1 MLTKQGI
8 KMTQQQS
15 NVITIDGKEY
25 KEADLN
31 QEQTYCIRQIRSLQN
46 KCESLRFE
54 LDSSQMALQFATSK
68 LISSLTTKETEDV
81 QVQNAVAN

>member
-1 MLTKQGI
+1 MQI
-8 KMTQQQS
+8 KKGASMTQES
-15 NVITIDGKEY
+15 KVINIDGKEY
-25 KEADLN
+25 KESDLN

-68 LISSLTTKETEDV
+68 LISSLTTSEDDDV
-81 QVQNAVAN
+81 KIAN

>member
-1 MLTKQGI
+1 
-8 KMTQQQS
+8 MTQQQS

-25 KEADLN
+25 KEAALN
-31 QEQTYCIRQIRSLQN
+31 QEQTYCIRQISSLQN

>member
-1 MLTKQGI
+1 
-8 KMTQQQS
+8 MTQQQS

-81 QVQNAVAN
+81 QVKNVVAQ

>member
-1 MLTKQGI
+1 
-8 KMTQQQS
+8 MTEQQS

-68 LISSLTTKETEDV
+68 LISSLTTKETEAV

>member
-1 MLTKQGI
+1 
-8 KMTQQQS
+8 MTQES
-15 NVITIDGKEY
+15 KVINIDGKEY
-25 KEADLN
+25 KESDLN

-68 LISSLTTKETEDV
+68 LISSLTTSEDDEV
-81 QVQNAVAN
+81 KIAN

>member
-1 MLTKQGI
+1 
-8 KMTQQQS
+8 MTEQQS
-15 NVITIDGKEY
+15 KVINIDGKEY
-25 KEADLN
+25 KESDLN

-68 LISSLTTKETEDV
+68 LISSLTTKENDDIKIE
-81 QVQNAVAN
+81 NAIAN

>member
-1 MLTKQGI
+1 
-8 KMTQQQS
+8 MTQEQS
-15 NVITIDGKEY
+15 KVINIDGKEY
-25 KEADLN
+25 KESDLN

-68 LISSLTTKETEDV
+68 LISSLTTSEDDDV
-81 QVQNAVAN
+81 KIAN

>member
-1 MLTKQGI
+1 
-8 KMTQQQS
+8 MTEQQS

-81 QVQNAVAN
+81 QVQNAVTK

>member
-1 MLTKQGI
+1 
-8 KMTQQQS
+8 MTEQQS
-15 NVITIDGKEY
+15 NVITIDVKEF

>member
-1 MLTKQGI
+1 
-8 KMTQQQS
+8 MTQQQS

-81 QVQNAVAN
+81 QVQNAVTQ

>member
-1 MLTKQGI
+1 
-8 KMTQQQS
+8 MTQES
-15 NVITIDGKEY
+15 KVINIDGKEY
-25 KEADLN
+25 KESDLN

-68 LISSLTTKETEDV
+68 LISSLTASEDDDV
-81 QVQNAVAN
+81 KIAN

>member
-1 MLTKQGI
+1 
-8 KMTQQQS
+8 MTQES
-15 NVITIDGKEY
+15 KVINIDGKEY
-25 KEADLN
+25 KESDLN

-68 LISSLTTKETEDV
+68 LISSLTTKENDDIKIE
-81 QVQNAVAN
+81 NAVAN

>member
-1 MLTKQGI
+1 MQIKQGVN
-8 KMTQQQS
+8 MTQQQS

-81 QVQNAVAN
+81 QVQNAVAQ

>member
-1 MLTKQGI
+1 
-8 KMTQQQS
+8 MTQES
-15 NVITIDGKEY
+15 KVINIDGKEY
-25 KEADLN
+25 KEYDLN

-68 LISSLTTKETEDV
+68 LISSLTTSEDDDV
-81 QVQNAVAN
+81 KIAN

>member
-1 MLTKQGI
+1 
-8 KMTQQQS
+8 MTQES
-15 NVITIDGKEY
+15 KVINIDGKEY
-25 KEADLN
+25 KESDLN

-68 LISSLTTKETEDV
+68 LISSLTTSKDDDV
-81 QVQNAVAN
+81 KIAN

>member
-1 MLTKQGI
+1 
-8 KMTQQQS
+8 MTQQQS

-25 KEADLN
+25 NEADLN

-81 QVQNAVAN
+81 QLKNAVAQ

>member
-1 MLTKQGI
+1 
-8 KMTQQQS
+8 MTQQQS

>member
-1 MLTKQGI
+1 
-8 KMTQQQS
+8 MTQEQS
-15 NVITIDGKEY
+15 KVINIDGKEY
-25 KEADLN
+25 KESDLN

-68 LISSLTTKETEDV
+68 LISSLTTKENDDIKIE
-81 QVQNAVAN
+81 NAIAN

>member
-1 MLTKQGI
+1 MLIKQGAS
-8 KMTQQQS
+8 MTQES
-15 NVITIDGKEY
+15 KVINIDGKEY
-25 KEADLN
+25 KESDLN

-68 LISSLTTKETEDV
+68 LISSLTTSEDDDV
-81 QVQNAVAN
+81 KIAN

>member
-1 MLTKQGI
+1 
-8 KMTQQQS
+8 MTQQQS
-15 NVITIDGKEY
+15 KVISIDGKAY
-25 KEADLN
+25 KESDLN

-68 LISSLTTKETEDV
+68 LISSLTTKENDDIKIE
-81 QVQNAVAN
+81 NAVAN

>member
-1 MLTKQGI
+1 
-8 KMTQQQS
+8 MTEQQS
-15 NVITIDGKEY
+15 NVINIDGKEY
-25 KEADLN
+25 KESDLN

-68 LISSLTTKETEDV
+68 LISSLTTKENDDIKIE
-81 QVQNAVAN
+81 NAVAN

>member
-1 MLTKQGI
+1 
-8 KMTQQQS
+8 MTEQQS

-68 LISSLTTKETEDV
+68 LISSLTASKDDDV
-81 QVQNAVAN
+81 KIAN

>member
-1 MLTKQGI
+1 MQI
-8 KMTQQQS
+8 KKGASMTQES
-15 NVITIDGKEY
+15 KVINIDGKEY
-25 KEADLN
+25 KESDLN

-68 LISSLTTKETEDV
+68 LISSLTASEDDDV
-81 QVQNAVAN
+81 KIAN

>member
-1 MLTKQGI
+1 
-8 KMTQQQS
+8 MTEQQS
-15 NVITIDGKEY
+15 KVINIDGKEY
-25 KEADLN
+25 KESDLN

-68 LISSLTTKETEDV
+68 LISSLTTKENDDV
-81 QVQNAVAN
+81 KIAN

>member
-1 MLTKQGI
+1 MQIKQGV
-8 KMTQQQS
+8 KMTEQQS

-25 KEADLN
+25 KESDLN
-31 QEQTYCIRQIRSLQN
+31 REQTYCIRQIRSLQN

-54 LDSSQMALQFATSK
+54 LDSSQMALQFPTSK

>member
-1 MLTKQGI
+1 
-8 KMTQQQS
+8 MTQQQS

-68 LISSLTTKETEDV
+68 LISSLTTSEDDDV
-81 QVQNAVAN
+81 KIAN

>member
-1 MLTKQGI
+1 
-8 KMTQQQS
+8 MTQQQS

-81 QVQNAVAN
+81 QVQNAVAQ

>member
-1 MLTKQGI
+1 
-8 KMTQQQS
+8 MTEQQS
-15 NVITIDGKEY
+15 KVINIDGKEY
-25 KEADLN
+25 KESDLN

-68 LISSLTTKETEDV
+68 LISSLTTSEDDDV
-81 QVQNAVAN
+81 KIAN